1 MTEGFSLDAVL
12 LYVKSALLF
21 DAHAPMIF
29 TKFNFWGFFLIVY
42 GLYVYLYK
50 KIALRNTYLFII
62 SAFFYYKT
70 SGLFVFL
77 LLFTA
82 LIDFNIAKKIHRSN
96 KNIVRKW
103 LAVASVVLNLSVLCY
118 FKYAYFF
125 VDSLNKVAHTN
136 IHVFNWFSHWLN
148 MALQTPLN
156 GLNTFFHL
164 SLWNGFVVDKI
175 ILPVGISFYTFQTI
189 SYTIDVYRKRIN
201 PVMSFTDFGFFVS
214 FFPQLVAGPI
224 VRANEFVPQIYQP
237 FSLSKKMFGWALFL
251 ILNGLIKKMILGDY
265 IAVNFIDRIFDNP
278 MYYTGFESVMALIAY
293 SLQVYCDFSGY
304 TDIAIGV
311 AVLLGFHLPTN
322 FNSPYK
328 AQSTAEFWKRWHMSL
343 STWLKDYLYIPLGGN
358 RSASWGTWICISL
371 ILSIIVFLSGD
382 FWLFLI
388 FGGIALLVFVL
399 SRIFPALRKAITT
412 DINLMITMLLGGL
425 WHGASWNFVIWGGLN
440 GLGLVFYKYWKK
452 ISPFRNKNH
461 WLVRVY
467 AITLTFAFITFTRI
481 YFRAKDMDTVAKM
494 WDRIC
499 HNFRADL
506 IGDILWGYKYVFLSM
521 LVGFIIHWLP
531 SRIKS
536 RYRMLFIQLP
546 NGAKVAVAVLTI
558 FVIIQFISSDLQPFI
573 YFQF

>member
-1 MTEGFSLDAVL
+1 MGDFSLSGLMGYLKAVF
-12 LYVKSALLF
+12 LF
-21 DAHAPMIF
+21 DAHSPMIF
-29 TKFNFWGFFLIVY
+29 TKFNFWGFFLISYAIYAV
-42 GLYVYLYK
+42 VYK
-50 KIALRNTYLFII
+50 KIALRNAYLFLI

-70 SGLFVFL
+70 SGIFVFL
-77 LLFTA
+77 LITTA
-82 LIDFNIAKKIHRSN
+82 FIDFNLAKVIFRSTSTTL
-96 KNIVRKW
+96 KKW
-103 LAVASVVLNLSVLCY
+103 LIVASVVLNLFVLFY

-125 VDSLNKVAHTN
+125 VDSLNQVSHAH
-136 IHVFNWFSHWLN
+136 HEVFNWF
-148 MALQTPLN
+148 AYC
-156 GLNTFFHL
+156 LNTIFQEPVNDLFKFFAFP
-164 SLWNGFVVDKI
+164 LWNGFTMDKI

-189 SYTIDVYRKRIN
+189 SYVVDVYRKRIE
-201 PVMSFTDFGFFVS
+201 PVKSFLDFGFFVS

-237 FSLSKKMFGWALFL
+237 FSLSKRMFGLAVFL

-311 AVLLGFHLPTN
+311 AILMGFHLPTN

-328 AQSTAEFWKRWHMSL
+328 AQSVAEFWKRWHISL

-358 RSASWGTWICISL
+358 RTASWATWICISL
-371 ILSIIVFLSGD
+371 ILTVIVFLSGNL
-382 FWLFLI
+382 WLFLV
-388 FGGIALLVFVL
+388 FGSLGAICFILAWV
-399 SRIFPALRKAITT
+399 FPAFKKTLTT
-412 DINLMITMLLGGL
+412 DINLMITMLFGGL

-440 GLGLVFYKYWKK
+440 GLGLVFYKNWKK
-452 ISPFRNKNH
+452 ISPFKNNKGI
-461 WLVRVY
+461 LVRIY
-467 AITLTFAFITFTRI
+467 AIAATFAFITFTRI

-499 HNFRADL
+499 HNFRLDL
-506 IGDILWGYKYVFLSM
+506 AWDIILGYKYVFLAM

-531 SRIKS
+531 SKTKS
-536 RYRMLFIQLP
+536 WYRAMFIQLP
-546 NGAKVAVAVLTI
+546 VYAKVAFAVITV
-558 FVIIQFISSDLQPFI
+558 FVIVQFISSDLQPFI